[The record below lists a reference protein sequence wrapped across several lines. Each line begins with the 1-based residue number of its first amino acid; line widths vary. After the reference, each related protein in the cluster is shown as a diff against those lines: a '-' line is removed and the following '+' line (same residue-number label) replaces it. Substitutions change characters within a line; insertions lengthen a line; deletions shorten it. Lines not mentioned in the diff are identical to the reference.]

1 MYCSSC
7 GIKCADQAKFC
18 HGCGAALP
26 DTAAGVASVLASDSA
41 PEDSTATV
49 QSPDDFT
56 SSAAPIPPT
65 SPRVD
70 VAPEPVEADPPPYV
84 LPEIETETRAWW
96 KSPGAIIAGATLL
109 FAFLAW
115 CTSDL
120 WLGMD
125 KTAIS
130 NSVSASNA
138 VTSDTAVTQSYFVTR
153 TAKLRDRATTVGSV
167 IKGEAPRGS
176 ELKGSLIIG
185 DDEKSQWLKV
195 AETGYFISLANLAT
209 TQPLPLSITINKTV
223 TIDEASQVRAEPAD
237 EAALIDTLS
246 VGAKVD
252 AIGVVNGWIEI
263 GLKKGGVGYFKPSA
277 TSANIGLLTGKAV
290 AVVPAT
296 VDFDALATISE
307 GSCNFGGQMDR
318 IFAAMNNASGKGPF
332 AIAGVGQSLVA
343 TAEGADPSPVTM
355 SVKGTLK
362 GLSVTGL
369 FTSVDGSGFYF
380 GDSVAA
386 VGKAMSAF
394 GYTASEDGNTYSN
407 SEDGTGG
414 YISRQGNR
422 TALLCDN

>member
-1 MYCSSC
+1 
-7 GIKCADQAKFC
+7 
-18 HGCGAALP
+18 
-26 DTAAGVASVLASDSA
+26 
-41 PEDSTATV
+41 
-49 QSPDDFT
+49 
-56 SSAAPIPPT
+56 
-65 SPRVD
+65 
-70 VAPEPVEADPPPYV
+70 VEADPPPYV
-84 LPEIETETRAWW
+84 LPETETEARAWW

-115 CTSDL
+115 GTRDF

-138 VTSDTAVTQSYFVTR
+138 VTSDSAVTQSYFVTR

-185 DDEKSQWLKV
+185 DDGKSQWLKV

-209 TQPLPLSITINKTV
+209 TPPQPLSITINRAV
-223 TIDEASQVRAEPAD
+223 TIDEASQVRAEPAG
-237 EAALIDTLS
+237 EAALIDTLT

-263 GLKKGGVGYFKPSA
+263 GLKKGGVGYFKPSE

-296 VDFDALATISE
+296 VDFDTLATISE

-318 IFAAMNNASGKGPF
+318 IFSAMSTAADKGSF
-332 AIAGVGQSLVA
+332 AISGVGSALVA
-343 TAEGADPSPVTM
+343 VSDNPASAPEPSPVSM
-355 SVKGTLK
+355 AIKGKLK

-369 FTSVDGSGFYF
+369 FTAFDRSGFYLS
-380 GDSVAA
+380 DSVEA
-386 VGKAMSAF
+386 VGKAMAPYGYRPSA
-394 GYTASEDGNTYSN
+394 DGSTYSN